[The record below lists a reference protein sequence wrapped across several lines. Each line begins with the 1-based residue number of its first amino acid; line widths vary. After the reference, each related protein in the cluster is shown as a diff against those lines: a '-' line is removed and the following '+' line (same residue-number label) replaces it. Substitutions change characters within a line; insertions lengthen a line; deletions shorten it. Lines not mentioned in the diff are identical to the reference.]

1 MTKKLFIIKENG
13 VNVKKYYTFDEIL
26 ELFQGSIKKESWSMV
41 KRYSFLNIDET
52 EQQFLIETWNAFETY
67 DITKEQC
74 FSTHLYW
81 RFKLA
86 SKVLLDANIGSRK
99 AKDKKEKETSL
110 NTKIGSED
118 SAVDFSNQTFEFD
131 SSFNQMDNLSADKLL
146 MGEDMISTLIV
157 HLTEEEK
164 DMLLV
169 LIDDEYSVAMYAQKW
184 GISRMGANKRRTKL
198 KEKLAKLLKENYEF

>member
-1 MTKKLFIIKENG
+1 MTKKQFIVKENG
-13 VNVKKYYTFDEIL
+13 QNVKKDYTFEEIV

-41 KRYSFLNIDET
+41 KRYSFLNIEET
-52 EQQFLIETWNAFETY
+52 EQQFLIEAWNAFETY
-67 DITKEQC
+67 DITKGQC

-86 SKVLLDANIGSRK
+86 SKVLLDANIGSK
-99 AKDKKEKETSL
+99 KVQNKKEKEISL
-110 NTKIGSED
+110 NITNGSEKFNT
-118 SAVDFSNQTFEFD
+118 DFSNQMFVAD

-146 MGEDMISTLIV
+146 IGEDMISTLIV

-169 LIDDEYSVAMYAQKW
+169 LIDDDYSVAKYAEKW
-184 GISRMGANKRRTKL
+184 GISRMGANKRRAKL
-198 KEKLAKLLKENYEF
+198 KEKLATLLKENFEF

>member
-13 VNVKKYYTFDEIL
+13 ENVKKYCTFEEIL

-41 KRYSFLNIDET
+41 KRYSFLNIDEV
-52 EQQFLIETWNAFETY
+52 EQQFLIEAWNAFETY
-67 DITKEQC
+67 DITKGQC

-86 SKVLLDANIGSRK
+86 SKMLLDANIGSRK
-99 AKDKKEKETSL
+99 AKNKKEKETSL
-110 NTKIGSED
+110 NAKIGYED
-118 SAVDFSNQTFEFD
+118 SSTDFSNQTFEFD

-146 MGEDMISTLIV
+146 IGEDMISTLIV

-169 LIDDEYSVAMYAQKW
+169 LIDDEYSVAMYAEKW

>member
-41 KRYSFLNIDET
+41 KHYSFLNIDET
-52 EQQFLIETWNAFETY
+52 EQQFLIEAWNAFETY
-67 DITKEQC
+67 DITKGQC

-86 SKVLLDANIGSRK
+86 SKVLLDANICSRK
-99 AKDKKEKETSL
+99 AKNKKEKETSL

-118 SAVDFSNQTFEFD
+118 STSDFSNQTFEFD

-146 MGEDMISTLIV
+146 MGEDMISTLVV

>member
-1 MTKKLFIIKENG
+1 MTKKQFIVKENG
-13 VNVKKYYTFDEIL
+13 QNVKKDYTFEEIV

-41 KRYSFLNIDET
+41 KRYSFLNIEET
-52 EQQFLIETWNAFETY
+52 EQQFLIEAWNAYETY
-67 DITKEQC
+67 DITKGQC

-86 SKVLLDANIGSRK
+86 SKVLLDANIGSKK
-99 AKDKKEKETSL
+99 AQNKKEREISL
-110 NTKIGSED
+110 NITNGSEKFNT
-118 SAVDFSNQTFEFD
+118 DFSNQMFVAD

-146 MGEDMISTLIV
+146 LGEDMISTLIV

-164 DMLLV
+164 DMLVV
-169 LIDDEYSVAMYAQKW
+169 LIDDDYSVANYAEKW

-198 KEKLAKLLKENYEF
+198 KEKLATLLKENFEF

>member
-13 VNVKKYYTFDEIL
+13 VNVKKYYTFEEIL

-52 EQQFLIETWNAFETY
+52 EQQFLIEAWNAFETY
-67 DITKEQC
+67 DITKERC

-110 NTKIGSED
+110 NEKIGSED
-118 SAVDFSNQTFEFD
+118 SSVDFSNQTFEFD